1 MQLCA
6 KTPPFSGYMGGDK
19 EGGNEPYLQETDLTL
34 KYGSSWPLGQVKNRV
49 IGELNKMARKPGPV
63 NPDGASGNARLG
75 VGRGSNAGRSQKS
88 SVNAKEIQA
97 KTKATL
103 SYPDNY
109 KARFAQIDRM
119 FSNMGSVRPSSAP
132 LPKSPRVVKPQP
144 AAGSVAQVKLTAQ
157 QFGQKLKG
165 REARAISALLRG
177 RVK

>member
-1 MQLCA
+1 
-6 KTPPFSGYMGGDK
+6 
-19 EGGNEPYLQETDLTL
+19 
-34 KYGSSWPLGQVKNRV
+34 
-49 IGELNKMARKPGPV
+49 MARKPGPV

-88 SVNAKEIQA
+88 GVNAKEIQA